1 MTQTI
6 EGRLP
11 LVAILRGL
19 EPERAARVGEALVE
33 AGFDIIEVP
42 LNSPEP
48 LVSIAALVEALGHRA
63 LIGAGTVLAEA
74 EVDALTAIGAQLV
87 VSPNCNPA
95 VIRRTVEHGM
105 ASLPGVLTPTEMFAA
120 IDAGASGLKI
130 FPAEMVGPAGVKA
143 VRAVLPRQVPVLAVG
158 GISAANMGDYLAAG
172 AAGFGIGGALF
183 MPGKPLAA
191 IAADARAIVAAFKAA
206 RAV

>member
-19 EPERAARVGEALVE
+19 EPERAAQVGEALVE

-95 VIRRTVEHGM
+95 VIRRSVEHGM

-183 MPGKPLAA
+183 MPGKPLDA
-191 IAADARAIVAAFKAA
+191 IAADARAIVAAYKAA

>member
-19 EPERAARVGEALVE
+19 EPERAVAVGEVLAE

-74 EVDALTAIGAQLV
+74 EVDALAAIGAKLV

-95 VIRRTVEHGM
+95 VIAHTVARGM
-105 ASLPGVLTPTEMFAA
+105 VSLPGVMTPTEMFAA
-120 IDAGASGLKI
+120 LEAGASGLKL
-130 FPAEMVGPAGVKA
+130 FPAELVGPVGVKA
-143 VRAVLPRQVPVLAVG
+143 VRAVLPPAVPILAVG
-158 GISAANMGDYLAAG
+158 GISSANMGDYLAAG

-183 MPGKPLAA
+183 TPGKPLDA
-191 IAADARAIVAAFKAA
+191 IAADARSIVAAFNAA
-206 RAV
+206 RAA

>member
-1 MTQTI
+1 MAQTI

-19 EPERAARVGEALVE
+19 EPERAVQVGEALAD

-42 LNSPEP
+42 LNSPKP
-48 LVSIAALVEALGHRA
+48 LVSIAALVEALGSRA

-74 EVDALTAIGAQLV
+74 EVDTLAAIGAKLV

-95 VIRRTVEHGM
+95 VIRAAVAHGM
-105 ASLPGVLTPTEMFAA
+105 VSLPGVLTPTEMFAA
-120 IDAGASGLKI
+120 LEAGASGLKI

-143 VRAVLPRQVPVLAVG
+143 VRAVLPRDVPVLAVG
-158 GISAANMGDYLAAG
+158 GITAANMGDYLAAG
-172 AAGFGIGGALF
+172 ATGFGIGGAIF
-183 MPGKPLAA
+183 SPGKPLAE
-191 IAADARAIVAAFKAA
+191 IAADARAIVAAFNAA
-206 RAV
+206 RGD